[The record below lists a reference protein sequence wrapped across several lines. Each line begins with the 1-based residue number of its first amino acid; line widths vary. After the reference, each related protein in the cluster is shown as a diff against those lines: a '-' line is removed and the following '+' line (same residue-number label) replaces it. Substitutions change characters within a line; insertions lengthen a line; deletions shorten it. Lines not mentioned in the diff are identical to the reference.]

1 MIFFVVDADAGVLK
15 NVLVLAK
22 TVTHYENVNHLIIK
36 RVTCIIVSVVS
47 KECHSNVSEH
57 NTDFLSCTTQLIPKC
72 TLDSGRSRI
81 SHRGRQRQKREV
93 PTYYSAK
100 FSWKV
105 RENEEN
111 WTERWARSKFVL
123 GVLKICLCR
132 SPLVDKETFTIQLE
146 VLYELKLL
154 IHGS

>member
-1 MIFFVVDADAGVLK
+1 MIFVVVDADAGVLK

-36 RVTCIIVSVVS
+36 RVTCIIVCVVS

-81 SHRGRQRQKREV
+81 SHRGRQRQTRKPV
-93 PTYYSAK
+93 GFMQSCCFVFVGIVSTYK
-100 FSWKV
+100 
-105 RENEEN
+105 
-111 WTERWARSKFVL
+111 
-123 GVLKICLCR
+123 
-132 SPLVDKETFTIQLE
+132 
-146 VLYELKLL
+146 
-154 IHGS
+154 